1 MILFFSFLGLVV
13 GLYFFR
19 NNIVLSLIVSLA
31 FVTIVLIRFKGEKR
45 KAVILIPFIT
55 FFYGCVSSQIPIIS
69 SAINHQ
75 SYCGFVI
82 ESKENYFL
90 FQSGLQRFYV
100 YEEGNYREVGDI
112 LNIKSEPTKIEM
124 TTYESQFSFVEYLSQ
139 KGITQ
144 SLNSKDIETKFQ
156 VPFRLK
162 QQRNNF
168 LSHFDE
174 ETASLIDALLFCN
187 KDYQNST
194 VKVADKMGII
204 FLLSMSGIYFGF
216 LLRGM
221 RKLLSQFLNDKF
233 ATIIPFLIL
242 LPYILFLFPKIGI
255 LRVASLYIFRFIN
268 DTFLKKK
275 FSSLSMI
282 SLTGIVFL
290 LIDGTLAYQQAFYV
304 GYGLSLAIQFSM
316 PTFSSFKKAYRAI
329 SIPIF
334 VYLLMLP
341 LTNLNNG
348 EWHIFGL
355 IIQNVLLPFNQIF
368 VVVALLS
375 FYLNTPFINVLSF
388 LTKILNGSYNLVS
401 NFDITISIA
410 DYVNFL
416 IPFYYLS
423 IFIILYLM
431 ESKRYFHIKYCAIPL
446 ASSLLFSMIP
456 LRMWFLNAIYFINVG
471 QGDSLII
478 QNKSNVVMIDTGGV
492 KNVDLAT
499 ETLIPFMRKKHINHI
514 NALITTHNDFDHSG
528 AADSLIKNFTVN
540 NYLTNAN
547 DFPYRIGDIYLENLN
562 TMKSEEENDNSL
574 VFNLSFMNKKWLLMG
589 DASTNVEKFLIDN
602 NFDIDCDVL
611 KVGHHGS
618 KSSSSDSFIKR
629 CSPSEAIISVGAQN
643 KYGHPNESVI
653 ETLAKYNVN
662 VRRTDVEG
670 TISYVQITT

>member
-1 MILFFSFLGLVV
+1 
-13 GLYFFR
+13 
-19 NNIVLSLIVSLA
+19 
-31 FVTIVLIRFKGEKR
+31 
-45 KAVILIPFIT
+45 
-55 FFYGCVSSQIPIIS
+55 
-69 SAINHQ
+69 
-75 SYCGFVI
+75 
-82 ESKENYFL
+82 
-90 FQSGLQRFYV
+90 
-100 YEEGNYREVGDI
+100 
-112 LNIKSEPTKIEM
+112 
-124 TTYESQFSFVEYLSQ
+124 
-139 KGITQ
+139 
-144 SLNSKDIETKFQ
+144 
-156 VPFRLK
+156 
-162 QQRNNF
+162 
-168 LSHFDE
+168 
-174 ETASLIDALLFCN
+174 
-187 KDYQNST
+187 
-194 VKVADKMGII
+194 
-204 FLLSMSGIYFGF
+204 
-216 LLRGM
+216 
-221 RKLLSQFLNDKF
+221 
-233 ATIIPFLIL
+233 
-242 LPYILFLFPKIGI
+242 
-255 LRVASLYIFRFIN
+255 
-268 DTFLKKK
+268 
-275 FSSLSMI
+275 MI

-375 FYLNTPFINVLSF
+375 FYLNTPFINILSF
-388 LTKILNGSYNLVS
+388 STKILNGSYNLVS

-446 ASSLLFSMIP
+446 ASSLLFCMIP
-456 LRMWFLNAIYFINVG
+456 IRMWFLNAIYFINVG

-478 QNKSNVVMIDTGGV
+478 QNKSNVIMIDTGGV

-514 NALITTHNDFDHSG
+514 DALITTHNDFDHSG

-602 NFDIDCDVL
+602 NFDIDCDVI

-653 ETLAKYNVN
+653 ETLAKYNVI